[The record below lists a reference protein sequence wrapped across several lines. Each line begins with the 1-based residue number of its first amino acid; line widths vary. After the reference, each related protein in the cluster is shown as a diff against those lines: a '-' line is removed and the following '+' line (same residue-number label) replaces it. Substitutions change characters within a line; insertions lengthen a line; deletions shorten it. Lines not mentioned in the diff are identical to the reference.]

1 MSLTARR
8 SPVAFL
14 LIALSAF
21 SASSPCANAQ
31 PTNEFPI
38 LRINE
43 PVTRTLTGGE
53 AHTFRLDAPARHLI
67 KVTVLQKGVDVS
79 VQAFDAQQ
87 KRLVIV
93 DDSLGRVG
101 AQEIEFEA
109 ETAGDY
115 FVRVT
120 ARAEEVGGSYEIVLV
135 LARAVTRD
143 DRIRVTARG
152 HISTG
157 NSLRSRPS
165 PDRNRKALA
174 EYEKARQLYHQLN
187 DVSGQAMALQYTGRV
202 YETQSD
208 YVRARQFYLRALEFW
223 QRLHD
228 RRGEALALKSIGSM
242 NVFLGDFNAA
252 LPLLH
257 KSAEIHRGTGDKE
270 GEALAYHET
279 ANIHFQKGDFATA
292 LEQFERAEKLYRAL
306 GSKNLLG
313 YLLSNIGEAYRGIGQ
328 LKTAADY
335 QNQAL
340 AIFRALNRPHGI
352 ATALVYLG
360 LVYSELGEARRA
372 ISYYEPAAP
381 LCASLEER
389 DCEARAYNFL
399 GAAYAKL
406 AEPQKALD
414 YYAKSAAIYR
424 QRGQT
429 IGLIRMLNS
438 SGALYVTLGEGARA
452 REFFKEA
459 LGLAR
464 KSQNKLEEAT
474 ALRHLGE
481 LFQTEGDT
489 RSARLHLEQALSLQ
503 RETRNPLAEAAT
515 LARLGLLANS
525 EGRTPEAM
533 AIFEIALV
541 IHRNAGAKPDQAL
554 TLHNLAL
561 AHYEFEDFTK
571 ALDYFDQALRLFR
584 ETENRNG
591 EAMTLHRLAMVQRK
605 TGRTE
610 DARKNITT
618 ALAIAETIRGKLGST
633 DLRSTYLATVQQYYE
648 LYIDLLMEEHRA
660 HPGKDFAV
668 RALEASE
675 QARARSLLDLLHEAK
690 ADLRRDAD
698 PQLLAR
704 EKELTELINGK
715 SDQQQTAFS
724 DPKKAELAKVLGQE
738 LNGLTLELETLQA
751 RIRESNPRYAELVS
765 ASSDPIAE
773 TQKLLEADTVLL
785 EYKLSDERSYVWLI
799 TANGLQSHELAGR
812 AEIEKLAQ
820 QFYQSLTAR
829 NQLVKP
835 ESPGQRRARVETA
848 DKQLETLGEKLRGL
862 LLGPIESS
870 LAGKRVLIVADGAL
884 QYVPFAALLNEPR
897 LAGRSGAR
905 EIAFLPSIGV
915 LSQLRRAHS
924 GRPTPTKTV
933 AVFADPVFEADDP
946 RLPPSRRT
954 TSNGTQTEIGFYGNG
969 LPRLLGAREE
979 ARFILALAPAGTT
992 FSAFDFDANRDRVTK
1007 GELNQYRVLHFAT
1020 HALVNSQQP
1029 QLSGIVLSMYDALG
1043 NRRDGF
1049 LRLNHIYDLRLSS
1062 ELVVLS
1068 ACSTALGKDV
1078 RGEGLIGL
1086 TRGFM
1091 YAGAPRVIASLWKV
1105 DDEATTELMKLFYRN
1120 LLQKQMPASAALSA
1134 AQAEMRA
1141 QPRWRSPYYWA
1152 AFTLQGDWR

>member
-1 MSLTARR
+1 MSFPARR
-8 SPVAFL
+8 IPVAFIMVAL
-14 LIALSAF
+14 TALSA
-21 SASSPCANAQ
+21 SPPFARAQ
-31 PTNEFPI
+31 PTSNQAI

-43 PVTRTLTGGE
+43 PVTRTLAGGE
-53 AHTFRLDAPARHLI
+53 LHTYGLHAPARHLV

-79 VQAFDAQQ
+79 VQAFDSQQ
-87 KRLVIV
+87 KRLALV

-101 AQEIEFEA
+101 SQDVEFITEA
-109 ETAGDY
+109 EGDY
-115 FVRVT
+115 FVRIT
-120 ARAEEVGGSYEIVLV
+120 ARAAEVGGRYDIALV
-135 LARAVTRD
+135 LSRVATRD
-143 DRIRVTARG
+143 DRARVTARG

-187 DVSGQAMALQYTGRV
+187 EVSGQAMALQNIGRV

-208 YVRARQFYLRALEFW
+208 YARARQFYSRALEYW
-223 QRLHD
+223 QLLND

-242 NVFLGDFNAA
+242 NVFLGNVDAA

-257 KSAEIHRGTGDKE
+257 KSAEIHRVTGDKE

-279 ANIHFQKGDFATA
+279 ANVRFQKGDFDAA
-292 LEQFERAEKLYRAL
+292 LENFERAEKLYRAV
-306 GSKNLLG
+306 GTKNLLG
-313 YLLSNIGEAYRGIGQ
+313 YLLSNMGEAYRGIGQ

-340 AIFRALNRPHGI
+340 AIFRAINRPHGI
-352 ATALVYLG
+352 ATGLVYLG

-372 ISYYEPAAP
+372 ISYYEQAAP
-381 LCASLEER
+381 MCASLEER

-399 GAAYAKL
+399 GAAFAKL

-429 IGLIRMLNS
+429 TGLIRMLNS

-452 REFFKEA
+452 RASFTEA

-464 KSQNKLEEAT
+464 KSQNRLEEAT
-474 ALRHLGE
+474 ALRNVGE
-481 LFQTEGDT
+481 LFHTEGDT
-489 RSARLHLEQALSLQ
+489 RSARLYLEQALSLQ
-503 RETRNPLAEAAT
+503 RATRIPLAEAVT

-525 EGRTPEAM
+525 EDRTQEAM
-533 AIFEIALV
+533 AIFEIALA
-541 IHRNAGAKPDQAL
+541 IHRNLGAKPDQAL

-561 AHYEFEDFTK
+561 AHYELGDSTK
-571 ALDYFDQALRLFR
+571 ALDHFDQALRLFR

-591 EAMTLHRLAMVQRK
+591 EAMTLHRVAMVHRK
-605 TGRTE
+605 IGRPE

-618 ALAIAETIRGKLGST
+618 ALAIAETMRGKLAST
-633 DLRSTYLATVQQYYE
+633 DLRSAYLATVQQYYE
-648 LYIDLLMEEHRA
+648 LYVDLLMEEHRA
-660 HPGKDFAV
+660 HPQKDFAV

-675 QARARSLLDLLHEAK
+675 QARARSLVDLLHEAK
-690 ADLRRDAD
+690 ADLRRDVD

-765 ASSDPIAE
+765 ARPDPIAQ
-773 TQKLLEADTVLL
+773 TQKLLEPDTVLL
-785 EYKLSDERSYVWLI
+785 EYKLGAERSYVWLI

-812 AEIEKLAQ
+812 SEIEKLAQ
-820 QFYQSLTAR
+820 HFYQSLTAR
-829 NQLVKP
+829 NQLLKN
-835 ESPGQRRARVETA
+835 ETPGQRRARVETA
-848 DKQLETLGEKLRGL
+848 DKQLGAIGEKLREL
-862 LLGPIESS
+862 LLGPFASW

-884 QYVPFAALLNEPR
+884 QYVPFAALLNEAQS
-897 LAGRSGAR
+897 AGPSGAR
-905 EIAFLPSIGV
+905 EITFLPSIGV
-915 LSQLRRAHS
+915 LSQLRRANS

-946 RLPPSRRT
+946 RLGPSRRNS
-954 TSNGTQTEIGFYGNG
+954 SNGTPTEISFYGSG

-979 ARFILALAPAGTT
+979 ARFILALVPAGTT
-992 FSAFDFDANRDRVTK
+992 FSAFDFDANRERVMN
-1007 GELNQYRVLHFAT
+1007 GELGQYRVLHFAT
-1020 HALVNSQQP
+1020 HALVNSERP
-1029 QLSGIVLSMYDALG
+1029 QLSGIVLSMFDARG

-1062 ELVVLS
+1062 DLVVLS

-1078 RGEGLIGL
+1078 KGEGLIGL

-1120 LLQKQMPASAALSA
+1120 LLQKQLPASAALSA

>member
-1 MSLTARR
+1 MSFPARR
-8 SPVAFL
+8 IPVA
-14 LIALSAF
+14 IMVALSAL
-21 SASSPCANAQ
+21 SASPPLTNAQ
-31 PTNEFPI
+31 PTNDHPI

-53 AHTFRLDAPARHLI
+53 SHTYRLHAPARHLV

-79 VQAFDAQQ
+79 VQALDSKQE
-87 KRLVIV
+87 RLVVV

-101 AQEIEFEA
+101 PQEIEFEA
-109 ETAGDY
+109 AAAGDY

-120 ARAEEVGGSYEIVLV
+120 ARAAELGGHYDIALV
-135 LARAVTRD
+135 LSRVATRD
-143 DRIRVTARG
+143 DRARVTARA

-187 DVSGQAMALQYTGRV
+187 DVNGQAMALQNTGRV

-208 YVRARQFYLRALEFW
+208 YARARQFYSRALEFW
-223 QRLHD
+223 QLLND

-242 NVFLGDFNAA
+242 YVFLGNVDAA

-257 KSAEIHRGTGDKE
+257 KSAEIHRVTGDKE

-279 ANIHFQKGDFATA
+279 ANIRFQKGDFATA
-292 LEQFERAEKLYRAL
+292 LENFERAEKLYRAV
-306 GSKNLLG
+306 GTKNLLG
-313 YLLSNIGEAYRGIGQ
+313 YLLSNMGEAYRGIGQ

-340 AIFRALNRPHGI
+340 VIFRALNRPHGI

-372 ISYYEPAAP
+372 ISYYEQAAP
-381 LCASLEER
+381 MCASLEER

-399 GAAYAKL
+399 GAAFAKL

-429 IGLIRMLNS
+429 IGLIRMLIS
-438 SGALYVTLGEGARA
+438 SGALYVTLGEGTRA
-452 REFFKEA
+452 REFFNEA

-464 KSQNKLEEAT
+464 KSQNRLEEAS
-474 ALRHLGE
+474 ALRSIGE

-489 RSARLHLEQALSLQ
+489 RLARLYLEQALSLQ
-503 RETRNPLAEAAT
+503 RATRNPLAEAVT
-515 LARLGLLANS
+515 LARLGSLANS
-525 EGRTPEAM
+525 EDRIREAM
-533 AIFEIALV
+533 AIFEIALA
-541 IHRNAGAKPDQAL
+541 IHRKLGAKPDQAL
-554 TLHNLAL
+554 TLNSLAL
-561 AHYEFEDFTK
+561 AHYELGDFTK
-571 ALDYFDQALRLFR
+571 ALDHFDQALRLFR

-591 EAMTLHRLAMVQRK
+591 EAMTLHRVAMLQRK

-618 ALAIAETIRGKLGST
+618 ALAIAETTRGKLAST
-633 DLRSTYLATVQQYYE
+633 DLRSAYLATVQQYYD

-660 HPGKDFAV
+660 HPQEGFAA

-675 QARARSLLDLLHEAK
+675 QARARSLVDLLHEAK
-690 ADLRRDAD
+690 ADLRRDVD

-724 DPKKAELAKVLGQE
+724 DPKKAELAKALGQE
-738 LNGLTLELETLQA
+738 LNGLRLELETLQA
-751 RIRESNPRYAELVS
+751 RIQESNPRYAELVS
-765 ASSDPIAE
+765 ALPDAIAQ
-773 TQKLLEADTVLL
+773 TQKLLEPETVLL

-799 TANGLQSHELAGR
+799 TANGLQSHELADR

-829 NQLVKP
+829 NQIVKS
-835 ESPGQRRARVETA
+835 ETPGQRRARIETA
-848 DKQLETLGEKLRGL
+848 DNQLESIGEKLRRL
-862 LLGPIESS
+862 LLGPFESS

-884 QYVPFAALLNEPR
+884 QYVPFAALLNGPQM
-897 LAGRSGAR
+897 AGTSDAR
-905 EIAFLPSIGV
+905 EITFLPSIGV
-915 LSQLRRAHS
+915 LSQLRRASS

-946 RLPPSRRT
+946 RLGQSRRNN
-954 TSNGTQTEIGFYGNG
+954 SNGTQTEIGSG

-992 FSAFDFDANRDRVTK
+992 FSAFDFDANRDRVTN
-1007 GELNQYRVLHFAT
+1007 GDLSQYRVLHFAT
-1020 HALVNSQQP
+1020 HALVDAQQP
-1029 QLSGIVLSMYDALG
+1029 QLSGIALSMYDAGG

-1120 LLQKQMPASAALSA
+1120 LLRKQIPASAALSA